1 MKPPAKNSPSDK
13 DAADNAAPDNRQPP
27 PVHHL
32 YDHHDPI
39 PVPEA
44 HESDTESVWALF
56 EQAGDKKPRRPAAP
70 EDGFGATV
78 PAPLDGLERRQ
89 SDFDAPT
96 EYSPLLSD
104 FDIPTRHPP
113 LPGGSGFD
121 DTTRAADLHPDFDAP
136 TQAAPLGKRRKPG

>member
-1 MKPPAKNSPSDK
+1 MKPSAKTPPSDQ
-13 DAADNAAPDNRQPP
+13 DAANNAASESKQPP
-27 PVHHL
+27 PQTHHL

-56 EQAGDKKPRRPAAP
+56 NEADNRKPRRPQP
-70 EDGFGATV
+70 DDGFGATV
-78 PAPLDGLERRQ
+78 PAPLEGLEPRKG
-89 SDFDAPT
+89 DFDAPT

-104 FDIPTRHPP
+104 FDLPTRHAP

-121 DTTRAADLHPDFDAP
+121 DTTRAADLHSDFDAP
-136 TQAAPLGKRRKPG
+136 TQAAPLGKRPLKR